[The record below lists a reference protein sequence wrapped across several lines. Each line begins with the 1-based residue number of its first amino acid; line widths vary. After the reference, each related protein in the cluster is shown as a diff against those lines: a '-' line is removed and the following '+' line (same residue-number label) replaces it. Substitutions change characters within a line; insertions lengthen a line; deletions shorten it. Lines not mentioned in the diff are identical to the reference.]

1 MGVKVIGINR
11 AVADLNM
18 LVGNIT
24 SKKVNRAM
32 HRALDIGG
40 RQAAVYTPIDTKTL
54 INSQFRDV
62 EVKGTLFTGRVGY
75 SASYAVF
82 VHDPN
87 VKQSFRR
94 ATAKKEFLKLG
105 FDEMRSQIDKAVTK
119 ELKSL

>member
-1 MGVKVIGINR
+1 MGAKVKGIGNAISN
-11 AVADLNM
+11 LNS
-18 LVGNIT
+18 LVGSIA
-24 SKKVNRAM
+24 SKKIARAL

-62 EVKGTLFTGRVGY
+62 KVKGALFTGRVGY

-87 VKQSFRR
+87 VKQTFRR
-94 ATAKKEFLKLG
+94 PTAKKEFLLKG
-105 FDEMRSQIDKAVTK
+105 FKETKQMIDQAVAE
-119 ELKSL
+119 ELKI

>member
-1 MGVKVIGINR
+1 MGAKVTGINR
-11 AVADLNM
+11 AVADLNA

-24 SKKVNRAM
+24 SKKVSRAM

-62 EVKGTLFTGRVGY
+62 EVKGTLFTGHVGY

-87 VKQSFRR
+87 VKQRFSRP
-94 ATAKKEFLKLG
+94 TAKKEFLAKG
-105 FDEMRSQIDKAVTK
+105 FEETRQMINQAVAEEMRI
-119 ELKSL
+119 

>member
-1 MGVKVIGINR
+1 MGAKVIGINR
-11 AVADLNM
+11 AVADLNA

-24 SKKVNRAM
+24 SKKVSRAM
-32 HRALDIGG
+32 HRALDIGD

-94 ATAKKEFLKLG
+94 PTAKKEFLTKG
-105 FDEMRSQIDKAVTK
+105 FEETQQMIDQAIAEEMRI
-119 ELKSL
+119 

>member
-1 MGVKVIGINR
+1 MGAKVIGINR
-11 AVADLNM
+11 AVADLNA

-24 SKKVNRAM
+24 SKKVSRAM

-54 INSQFRDV
+54 INSQFRGV

-94 ATAKKEFLKLG
+94 PTAKKEFLTKG
-105 FDEMRSQIDKAVTK
+105 FEETQQMIDQAVAEEMRI
-119 ELKSL
+119 